1 MPFFLLLHLD
11 LLPLAS
17 GLPSRGLGAELTT
30 LLGSPSPAPVVV
42 SLGLRVSC
50 ARGSCAPSSEAL
62 LVLPQLF
69 LTMNIF
75 RERLPYPH
83 LRGGCVCGGG
93 DFADGLAEW
102 KGVSLV
108 AVCRPGCL
116 HSAQPL
122 LQQELQA
129 LSAVSFP
136 HPRRHLRLCPG
147 LPLPL
152 PRPISGLCQVGGHLL
167 PACLVPGE
175 VIPREHG
182 SYGFDRNGSESGGR
196 NGGRNRT
203 RSEMGTSHA

>member
-50 ARGSCAPSSEAL
+50 AHGSCAPSSEAL

-83 LRGGCVCGGG
+83 LRGVCVWGGG
-93 DFADGLAEW
+93 
-102 KGVSLV
+102 
-108 AVCRPGCL
+108 
-116 HSAQPL
+116 
-122 LQQELQA
+122 
-129 LSAVSFP
+129 
-136 HPRRHLRLCPG
+136 
-147 LPLPL
+147 
-152 PRPISGLCQVGGHLL
+152 GLCRWFGGMEGGFFGRCL
-167 PACLVPGE
+167 PTRLFAQCPASAPAGA
-175 VIPREHG
+175 
-182 SYGFDRNGSESGGR
+182 SGFVCCQLPPSPPPPQTLSRPPFASPK
-196 NGGRNRT
+196 T
-203 RSEMGTSHA
+203 Y